1 MDNYP
6 IGAANDPKAP
16 YNKPLPIKVKAEVG
30 VELGL
35 FVDVEVPENSEKEE
49 VEEAVEKEIFSR
61 FKSDDVEISNIR
73 LYQYDIFSESK

>member
-6 IGAANDPKAP
+6 PGAANDPKAP
-16 YNKPLPIKVKAEVG
+16 YNKPLPIRVRAEVG

-35 FVDVEVPENSEKEE
+35 FTDVEIPENTEKE
-49 VEEAVEKEIFSR
+49 VKEAVENAIYSR

-73 LYQYDIFSESK
+73 IYQYDILGK